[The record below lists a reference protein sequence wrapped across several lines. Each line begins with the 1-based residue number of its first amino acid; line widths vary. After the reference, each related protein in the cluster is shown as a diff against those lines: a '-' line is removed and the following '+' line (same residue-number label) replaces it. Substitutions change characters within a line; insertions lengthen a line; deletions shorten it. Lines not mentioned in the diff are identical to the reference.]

1 MSATATVANHVRYKD
16 QLKLMRAETVVSWF
30 ATAFDRVIEALKI
43 EPAAITAN
51 ERSRAAP
58 ALLRGVLLLSRA

>member
-30 ATAFDRVIEALKI
+30 VASFDRMIEALQI
-43 EPAAITAN
+43 EPAVHAAN
-51 ERSRAAP
+51 DDKAAP
-58 ALLRGVLLLSRA
+58 SQRYFGAFHC